1 VSTRTLARLP
11 FDERGGLIVLVDP
24 GRSTPDDAFSIAS
37 RAADGGACGF
47 LVGDSLGHGDR
58 VAEHVA
64 AIRAGSGGA
73 PVVQFPAAAADLS
86 ADVDAVLFLVLLSG
100 RNPRYLI
107 EEQLA
112 AVPFFE
118 RNPHVVAVSTAYLLI
133 GGGRVSSV
141 ERVTGTQPL
150 DSDDIA
156 SIVRHVRAGQLMGLH
171 ATYLEAG
178 SGATSPIGPWVIE
191 AARSAAAGP
200 LLVGGGITTEQGARD
215 ARRAGADYV
224 VVGTLFERDP
234 AIAVH
239 ALAEAARA

>member
-1 VSTRTLARLP
+1 MSTRSPVRLP

-24 GRSTPDDAFSIAS
+24 GRSTPDDAFSIAT

-47 LVGDSLGHGDR
+47 LVGDSFGRGEK
-58 VAEHVA
+58 VSEHVA

-118 RNPHVVAVSTAYLLI
+118 RHPHVAAVSTAYLLI
-133 GGGRVSSV
+133 DGGRVSSV
-141 ERVTGTQPL
+141 ERVTGTHPL
-150 DSDDIA
+150 ESDDVTSIA
-156 SIVRHVRAGQLMGLH
+156 RHVRAGQLMGLH

-178 SGATSPIGPWVIE
+178 SGATTPIAPRVIE
-191 AARSAAAGP
+191 AARTAAAGP
-200 LLVGGGITTEQGARD
+200 ILVGGGIATERGARD
-215 ARRAGADYV
+215 ARLAGADYV
-224 VVGTLFERDP
+224 VIGTLFERDP
-234 AIAVH
+234 ATVVH
-239 ALAEAARA
+239 ALADAARA